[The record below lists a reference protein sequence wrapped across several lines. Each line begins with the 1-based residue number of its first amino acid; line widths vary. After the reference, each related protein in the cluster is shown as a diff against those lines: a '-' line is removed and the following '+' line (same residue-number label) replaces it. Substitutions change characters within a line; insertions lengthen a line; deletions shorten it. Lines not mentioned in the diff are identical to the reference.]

1 MKRLLIFISLC
12 FVVFAAEAKRSS
24 FPHMYAHRGCWSKNM
39 EGEFVIPENSIA
51 AVAAAARMGYEGIEC
66 DVRYTKDNRMVIL
79 HDATLNRTARR
90 AGDYSRLDKPVYL
103 NQLTFEELRRD
114 YVLESADPAL
124 RTPIPT
130 LEELLDECK
139 KQGVIPMLHSSL
151 MESYHVAQEMF
162 GNEWICFSG
171 GVEHMKKVR
180 EFSDCTI
187 LLAINDGTAE
197 ENIARLKQIGGHCGI
212 STMNY
217 NLYTPE
223 FCNALTDAG
232 YEVQASIFPA
242 PHEAYAQR
250 NGVTFQL
257 TDYSYMP
264 TNRGMEADYTMSH
277 YYGWYN
283 RFGLG
288 SQVDEITEPKSFEYA
303 GYVVEIKMNKKSAEI
318 ARKLE
323 MCGENPMVQIELD
336 GKKYEFMPNG
346 KEKIYIGRRSIGT
359 PLPRKEVFV
368 KSANR
373 KNCVKRSRVLVYEM

>member
-1 MKRLLIFISLC
+1 MKRLLIFILFC
-12 FVVFAAEAKRSS
+12 FALFSAEAKNS
-24 FPHMYAHRGCWSKNM
+24 FPHMYAHRGCWSKNAA
-39 EGEFVIPENSIA
+39 GEFVIPENSVA

-66 DVRYTKDNRMVIL
+66 DVRLTKDNRMVIL

-90 AGDYSRLDKPVYL
+90 AGDYSRLEKPVYL
-103 NQLTFEELRRD
+103 NQLTFDELRRD

-130 LEELLDECK
+130 LEELLEECK
-139 KQGVIPMLHSSL
+139 RCGVVPMLHSAL

-162 GNEWICFSG
+162 GNEWICFTG
-171 GVEHMKKVR
+171 GVEHLRRVR

-197 ENIARLKQIGGHCGI
+197 ENIAHLKQIGGHCGV

-223 FCNALTDAG
+223 FCKALTDAG

-242 PHEAYAQR
+242 PQEAYAQR

-257 TDYSYMP
+257 TDFSFMP
-264 TNRGMEADYTMSH
+264 ADKGAVADYKIAYH
-277 YYGWYN
+277 HGWYN
-283 RFGLG
+283 RFGMG
-288 SQVDEITEPKSFEYA
+288 SQVGEMDEPKSFDYA
-303 GYVVEIKMNKKSAEI
+303 GFVVEIKMHKKSAEI

-323 MCGENPMVQIELD
+323 LCGENPMVYVELG
-336 GKKYEFMPNG
+336 GKKYEFMPKG
-346 KEKIYIGRRSIGT
+346 KERIYIGCRCVDA
-359 PLPRKEVFV
+359 PLPRMETDSR
-368 KSANR
+368 SANR
-373 KNCVKRSRVLVYEM
+373 KNCIKRSRVLVYDM